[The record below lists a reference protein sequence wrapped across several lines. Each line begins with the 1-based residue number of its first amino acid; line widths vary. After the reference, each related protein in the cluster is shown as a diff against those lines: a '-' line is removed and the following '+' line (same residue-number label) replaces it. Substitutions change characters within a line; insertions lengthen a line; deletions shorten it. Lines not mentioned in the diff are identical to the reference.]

1 MEIQFELMNS
11 RIENLSQII
20 KEKGWQN
27 KDLQMNK
34 AEVMAEYHV
43 CLGRQRQIVD
53 VMSYVEF
60 EMTGGIN

>member
-11 RIENLSQII
+11 RIENLSRII
-20 KEKGWQN
+20 KEKGWQD

-53 VMSYVEF
+53 VASYIEF
-60 EMTGGIN
+60 ELTGGIN